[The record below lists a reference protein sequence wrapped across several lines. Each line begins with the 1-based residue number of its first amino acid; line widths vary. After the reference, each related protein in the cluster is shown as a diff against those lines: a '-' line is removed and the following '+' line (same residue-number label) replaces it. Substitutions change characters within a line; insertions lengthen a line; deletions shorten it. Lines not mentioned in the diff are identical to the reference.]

1 MQKICSNTISLI
13 ITSIYV
19 RQYKRA
25 VLFMGFVFITLSLF
39 AQQPQIARVNSA
51 GTTTIYTD
59 LKVAMTAAQDDDFI
73 YLPGGSFILDS
84 LSFKKRVHLI
94 GTGHYP
100 DSLAATG
107 KTIITTTCYI
117 FNGGNNGSAQGIEI
131 NGIVQAVEEGN
142 FTFSKSRL
150 GTISIPAL
158 PGIGGGTYNF
168 IDCLLTN
175 WVNAF
180 SVGNSITANFTRCIC
195 LAELGTCRNSV
206 YKNCIFLY
214 KITNG
219 YLGWEMY
226 NNQFSN
232 NIFYA
237 TGLAVPAFGGSGNQF
252 FNNHVI
258 IPGVFGG
265 FGGSSTEL
273 NTTNEFDLAATFI
286 NVPDNNFNY
295 PFDYHVKPTS
305 IAYTSGNDGTQKGIY
320 GSNSPYNPNPYNPHI
335 YFKNIA
341 ATTNAQGQLQIEVK
355 VKAQ

>member
-1 MQKICSNTISLI
+1 MKKTL
-13 ITSIYV
+13 
-19 RQYKRA
+19 
-25 VLFMGFVFITLSLF
+25 LFAITLLLVALSV
-39 AQQPQIARVNSA
+39 AQQPQIARVSTS

-59 LKVAMTAAQDDDFI
+59 LKLAVTEAQDDDFI
-73 YLPGGSFILDS
+73 YLPGGNFNPDS
-84 LSFKKRVHLI
+84 LNFKKRIHLI

-100 DSLAATG
+100 DSTNATG

-117 FNGGNNGSAQGIEI
+117 FNGGNNGSVQGVEI
-131 NGIVQAVEEGN
+131 NGYIQTLEEGN

-150 GTISIPAL
+150 GPIPIPNL

-168 IDCLLTN
+168 IDCVFTN
-175 WVNAF
+175 YVNGF

-214 KITNG
+214 KNTNN

-232 NIFYA
+232 NIFFA
-237 TGLAVPAFGGSGNQF
+237 KDLTVPSFSGSGNQF

-258 IPGVFGG
+258 ISGVFGG
-265 FGGSSTEL
+265 FGASSTEV
-273 NTTNEFDLAATFI
+273 NTTSEFDLITTFI
-286 NVPDNNFNY
+286 NVQDNNFNY
-295 PFDYHVKPTS
+295 AFDYHISPAS
-305 IAYTSGNDGTQKGIY
+305 LAYNSGNDGTQRGVY
-320 GSNSPYNPNPYNPHI
+320 GTTSPYNPNPYNPHI

-341 ATTNAQGQLQIEVK
+341 ATTNAQGQLQIEVR